1 MKVGRT
7 MIELH
12 GVQVDYMVQ
21 RHGMR
26 SIKAYLTSFGSKRL
40 LERKRILHGIDL
52 EIKAG
57 ECFGVIGRNGSGK
70 STLLRLLAGIVE
82 PTKGVKH
89 VNGHVAPMLAL
100 GVGLE
105 PELSGWEN
113 VRLCRMLM
121 GHEQFGRS
129 GVRAYV
135 ASFSGLSEEDL
146 EMQVKRYSTGMMARL
161 GFAIATATDPD
172 ILLIDEVLAVGDVA
186 FQQQCYKRIDELKS
200 RGCTIVFVTH
210 FLSEIQRICD
220 RAACMENG
228 TVVKVGTTHEVGV
241 HYHELLGI
249 PA

>member
-1 MKVGRT
+1 
-7 MIELH
+7 MIELRNVH
-12 GVQVDYMVQ
+12 VDYLVQ

-26 SIKAYLTSFGSKRL
+26 SIKSYLTSFGSKRL
-40 LERKRILHGIDL
+40 LERKHILHDVDL
-52 EIKAG
+52 RINAG
-57 ECFGVIGRNGSGK
+57 ECFGIIGRNGSGK

-82 PTKGVKH
+82 PTSGH
-89 VNGHVAPMLAL
+89 VRINGKVAPMLAL

-105 PELSGWEN
+105 PEMSGWEN

-121 GHEQFGRS
+121 GNSQIGMD

-135 ASFSGLSEEDL
+135 ASFSGLSEADL

-186 FQQQCYKRIDELKS
+186 FQRQCYARIDELKA

-210 FLSEIQRICD
+210 MLSEIQRICD

-228 TVVKVGTTHEVGV
+228 TVVKVGNTHEVGV
-241 HYHELLGI
+241 HYHGLLGI
-249 PA
+249 DA